1 MALKVNGILV
11 AGLGTNGAGVPSGGE
26 ANQILQ
32 KNSPVDYDTS
42 WVDMPFIA
50 TKTSELENDADFTT
64 TTSVDEKLQAHR
76 NNTELH
82 ITAEEREL
90 WNGANAYTD
99 TAIANLV
106 NSAPETLDT
115 LGELATAF
123 QENKEVVDVL
133 NEAITTKADKTEV
146 ENAISTANTYTE
158 EYVNTHLNDNI
169 GNYFFIVETIQQD
182 GFYYFDNIT
191 FDEIITKFNNGGN
204 MVCHVDGTDY
214 IPLLSVTT
222 NKIIFSGIYNKTSV
236 SLDFDT
242 DGKGTLTTTYL
253 ADSSTVDTAKTNAI
267 DTSKAYTEEYVD
279 IRVPTW
285 TDADE
290 GKFLQ
295 IVNGTPAWVSIPDA
309 GEASV

>member
-64 TTSVDEKLQAHR
+64 TTSVDEKLQIHR

-82 ITAEEREL
+82 ITAAEREL
-90 WNGANAYTD
+90 WNGANAYT
-99 TAIANLV
+99 
-106 NSAPETLDT
+106 
-115 LGELATAF
+115 
-123 QENKEVVDVL
+123 
-133 NEAITTKADKTEV
+133 
-146 ENAISTANTYTE
+146 E
-158 EYVNTHLNDNI
+158 EYVNTHLDNNI
-169 GNYFFIVETIQQD
+169 GNYFFIVETVQQNGD
-182 GFYYFDNIT
+182 YYFDNIT
-191 FDEIITKFNNGGN
+191 FDEIIAKFNNGGN

-214 IPLLSVTT
+214 IPLLSVTAS
-222 NKIIFSGIYNKTSV
+222 KIIFSGIYNTTSV

-242 DGKGTLTTTYL
+242 NGKGTLTTTYL
-253 ADSSTVDTAKTNAI
+253 ANNSAINTAKTNAI
-267 DTSKAYTEEYVD
+267 DTSKAYTEEYVN
-279 IRVPTW
+279 IRVPAW

-295 IVNGTPAWVSIPDA
+295 IVNGTPTW
-309 GEASV
+309 ASVPNAEEANF